1 MSSHN
6 ANSGVSFKQFLA
18 GELSIKDKSSPEYG
32 AIVSKYIQDTIQSGW
47 SGYYFSRN
55 NRFRDNRNAANGRE
69 VMQKFMDLLE
79 INGKT
84 NYVNINWDSI
94 KIYNRIISG
103 LVGRWMNYGEKINV
117 TAIDPLSVT
126 QKKKEAD
133 AVEFIVANKREIA
146 ALEAEAGMQLTPK
159 GETLPEDMEEFNL
172 WVQQI
177 QRLPEELRYQIGI
190 NDVLASNGFF
200 DTMKERLLR
209 DSAEVGFV
217 GTYTWMDEEGVIH
230 VDWVRPE
237 NALYSYSEFDDFR
250 DTTWRGQIRAMKI
263 SELRR
268 KYGKEFGGFLTE
280 EQIYEIA
287 SNAKEFQLS
296 DKILWVNN
304 FNFMYVRPYDEYNID
319 VIDFE
324 IKTVDSQPY
333 TVVTTKKNKSTIL
346 KKGSKP
352 KVDENEKIIAD
363 TKYNIYRGVFVRNN
377 NFMLEWGLKKNMVRP
392 QDPKELG
399 NAEFSYSFFM
409 YQNYEMR
416 NIAVPEK
423 IKEPAEQMI
432 LARLKMQQLIAK
444 MKPAGAAYNVDAIQ
458 QLELG
463 LSTGKASPV
472 EVNRIYEQTGNFYY
486 RGTDAEGRPLPIP
499 VTELP
504 NNGFAGQM
512 QTLIN
517 TYQMHYQVLK
527 DELGE
532 DPNLISQALQPRVST
547 GNVDTAKEASANAT
561 DYMYFA
567 VRRVLEDTARKVS
580 CLLKNSVEYGSNAYR
595 KMVGVND
602 VQGRIFGTKI
612 EMMPNQNDIMRFE
625 QSMNQMIA
633 ANPDMLLFI
642 DPFKLI
648 RIAKEDVK
656 LAEELF
662 RQGQKK
668 MLLDRQRQA
677 QQNAELN
684 AKAQQESIKI
694 KAEADAALIQQEV
707 ELKSQLEEKISETKL
722 KETMVSSI
730 FSLYGKGVELPTEL
744 KELAT
749 QVITNVGIP
758 LFMKNVEAETELQEQ
773 MQAMKEQEEDEQ
785 FQASRLAGGSEQPE
799 MQPEEEEI
807 EEEEVIEEPYE
818 TES

>member
-1 MSSHN
+1 LSSHN

>member
-1 MSSHN
+1 
-6 ANSGVSFKQFLA
+6 
-18 GELSIKDKSSPEYG
+18 
-32 AIVSKYIQDTIQSGW
+32 
-47 SGYYFSRN
+47 
-55 NRFRDNRNAANGRE
+55 
-69 VMQKFMDLLE
+69 
-79 INGKT
+79 
-84 NYVNINWDSI
+84 
-94 KIYNRIISG
+94 
-103 LVGRWMNYGEKINV
+103 
-117 TAIDPLSVT
+117 
-126 QKKKEAD
+126 
-133 AVEFIVANKREIA
+133 
-146 ALEAEAGMQLTPK
+146 
-159 GETLPEDMEEFNL
+159 
-172 WVQQI
+172 
-177 QRLPEELRYQIGI
+177 
-190 NDVLASNGFF
+190 
-200 DTMKERLLR
+200 
-209 DSAEVGFV
+209 
-217 GTYTWMDEEGVIH
+217 MDEEGVIH

-319 VIDFE
+319 AIDFE

-444 MKPAGAAYNVDAIQ
+444 MKPAGAAYNIDAIQ

-463 LSTGKASPV
+463 LSSGKASPV

-512 QTLIN
+512 QTLIS

-694 KAEADAALIQQEV
+694 KAEADAALIRNEV

-799 MQPEEEEI
+799 MQPEEEV

>member
-6 ANSGVSFKQFLA
+6 ENLGVSFKQFLA

-146 ALEAEAGMQLTPK
+146 KLEEEAGMQLTPK
-159 GETLPEDMEEFNL
+159 GEMLPEDLEEFNL

-177 QRLPEELRYQIGI
+177 QRLPEEIRYQIGI

-304 FNFMYVRPYDEYNID
+304 FNFMYVRPYDEYNVD

-333 TVVTTKKNKSTIL
+333 TVITTKKNKSTIL

-352 KVDENEKIIAD
+352 KVDENEKVIAD
-363 TKYNIYRGVFVRNN
+363 TKYNIYRGVFLRNN
-377 NFMLEWGLKKNMVRP
+377 NFMLEWGLKKNMIRP

-444 MKPAGAAYNVDAIQ
+444 MKPAGAAYNIDAIQ

-463 LSTGKASPV
+463 LSSGKASPV

-612 EMMPNQNDIMRFE
+612 EMMPTQNDIMRFE

-730 FSLYGKGVELPTEL
+730 FALYGKGVELPTEL
-744 KELAT
+744 KELAS

-773 MQAMKEQEEDEQ
+773 MQAMKEQKEDEQ

-799 MQPEEEEI
+799 EEEV